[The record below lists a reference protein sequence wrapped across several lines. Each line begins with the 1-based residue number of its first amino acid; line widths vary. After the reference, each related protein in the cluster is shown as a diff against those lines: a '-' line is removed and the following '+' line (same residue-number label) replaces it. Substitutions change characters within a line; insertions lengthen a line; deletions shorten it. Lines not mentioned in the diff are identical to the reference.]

1 LRRRDGMPKGL
12 WAFGRGSGSQGA
24 LAEEGDAPP
33 IGSEVPV
40 TLVGGGASGTMRGS
54 AWDKG
59 EGGGEESG
67 NRTEQNHIS

>member
-1 LRRRDGMPKGL
+1 MPKGL

-40 TLVGGGASGTMRGS
+40 TLVGGGGL
-54 AWDKG
+54 WDNAG
-59 EGGGEESG
+59 QRVG
-67 NRTEQNHIS
+67 